1 MERGLVLSASSPV
14 WLCLFCSAGRK
25 TGPSCHNYACIAQ
38 CFLSRAGLVTFLWH
52 ATPHWSERQNRTS
65 MVKTQNFTKQSSKL
79 AAKLYFICGINS
91 FPNSPS
97 VLSTFSIP
105 SLTTSGWSHWRNVK
119 SKSDHYRG
127 LTVIKT
133 WLICWLISWDL
144 PRWLVVRSCYP
155 VSTSSCHS
163 PPCLA
168 SISLAVLSR
177 LITISKLST

>member
-105 SLTTSGWSHWRNVK
+105 SLTTSGWSHWSNVK

-133 WLICWLISWDL
+133 WLICWLISLQISPDDWWWDRVTQSPL
-144 PRWLVVRSCYP
+144 PPVTLRLAWRPLALRS
-155 VSTSSCHS
+155 S
-163 PPCLA
+163 PDW
-168 SISLAVLSR
+168 
-177 LITISKLST
+177 